1 MKIIINGADDA
12 GMPEEMIKNC
22 EKLVEWRIEE
32 LPKVGDDVDI
42 LYSEK
47 DPLQESDELDDE
59 AYAIYF
65 SVSKIEPVGE
75 KDLEKVTITL
85 DLNF

>member
-1 MKIIINGADDA
+1 MKVIVDGADDA
-12 GMPEEMIKNC
+12 GMPDDMIKNC
-22 EKLVEWRIEE
+22 EKLVEWRIKE

-47 DPLQESDELDDE
+47 DPLMENDEVDDE

-65 SVSKIEPVGE
+65 SVAAIEPPGE
-75 KDLEKVTITL
+75 KDLDKLTITVV
-85 DLNF
+85 LNF